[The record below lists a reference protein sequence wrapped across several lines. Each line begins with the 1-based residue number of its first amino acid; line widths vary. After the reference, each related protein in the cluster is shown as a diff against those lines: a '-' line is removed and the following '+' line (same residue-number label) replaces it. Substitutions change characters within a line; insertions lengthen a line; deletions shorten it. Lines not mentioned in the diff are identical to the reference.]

1 MLGIIINKESRE
13 RLISLYMEKHFL
25 KNDHFLSFANKR
37 EILEIL
43 DLLEEHPE
51 FIEFQMGRIK

>member
-1 MLGIIINKESRE
+1 MLGIIINKENRE

-25 KNDHFLSFANKR
+25 NNDHFLSFANKR

-51 FIEFQMGRIK
+51 FMEFRMERIK